1 MSIKQETNIA
11 VSFYNIHSIITRGLR
26 VSLESAQGILQRGFQ
41 GEMTREG
48 FFNYVRSL
56 TSVMN
61 AHHLTEDDIA
71 FPYFRDKLPEAPF
84 DDWTYWHGKMA
95 EMLDEI
101 NLALKKYEKK
111 GELET
116 ELRNIEN
123 ALARLNEGW
132 PFHIQPETDEFINKA
147 DALVPVEEQL
157 RLVSLFAEYVLENAL
172 PLYLTVPFMLYN
184 LPVED
189 RKAFSQ
195 WIPAEGILNLVP
207 VVWKEKWASM
217 APYLLT

>member
-1 MSIKQETNIA
+1 MSEKQETNIA
-11 VSFYNIHSIITRGLR
+11 ASFYNIHNIITRGLR
-26 VSLESAQGILQRGFQ
+26 VSLESARGILQAGFQ
-41 GEMTREG
+41 GERNREG
-48 FFNYVRSL
+48 FFNYIRSL

-84 DDWTYWHGKMA
+84 DDWTYWHGKMS
-95 EMLDEI
+95 EDLDEI
-101 NLALKKYEKK
+101 NLAVEKCEKK
-111 GELET
+111 DEFET

-123 ALARLNEGW
+123 VLARLNEGW
-132 PFHIQPETDEFINKA
+132 PYHIQPETDDFINKA

-157 RLVSLFAEYVLENAL
+157 RLVRQFSEYVLENAN

-184 LPVED
+184 LSVED
-189 RKAFSQ
+189 RQVFSH
-195 WIPAEGILNLVP
+195 WIPSEGILNLVP
-207 VVWKEKWASM
+207 VAWKEKWASM

>member
-1 MSIKQETNIA
+1 MSEKQETNIA
-11 VSFYNIHSIITRGLR
+11 ASFYKIHNIITRGLR
-26 VSLESAQGILQRGFQ
+26 VSLESTRGILQAGFQ
-41 GEMTREG
+41 GERNREG
-48 FFNYVRSL
+48 FFNYIRSL

-84 DDWTYWHGKMA
+84 DDWTYWHGKMS
-95 EMLDEI
+95 EDLDEI
-101 NLALKKYEKK
+101 NLAVEKCEKK
-111 GELET
+111 DEFET

-123 ALARLNEGW
+123 VLARLNEGW
-132 PFHIQPETDEFINKA
+132 PYHIQPETDEFINKA

-157 RLVSLFAEYVLENAL
+157 RLVRQFSEYVLENAN
-172 PLYLTVPFMLYN
+172 PPYLTVPFMLHN

-189 RKAFSQ
+189 RQVFSQ

-207 VVWKEKWASM
+207 VAWKEKWSSM
-217 APYLLT
+217 GPYLLI

>member
-1 MSIKQETNIA
+1 MSEKQETNIA
-11 VSFYNIHSIITRGLR
+11 ASFYNIHNIITRGLR
-26 VSLESAQGILQRGFQ
+26 VSLESTRGILQAGFQ
-41 GEMTREG
+41 GERNREG
-48 FFNYVRSL
+48 FFNHIRSL
-56 TSVMN
+56 TAVMN

-84 DDWTYWHGKMA
+84 DDWTYWHGKMS
-95 EMLDEI
+95 EDLDEI
-101 NLALKKYEKK
+101 NLAVEKCEKK
-111 GELET
+111 AECET

-123 ALARLNEGW
+123 VLARLNEGW
-132 PFHIQPETDEFINKA
+132 PYHIQPETDEFINKA

-157 RLVSLFAEYVLENAL
+157 HLVRQFSEYVLENAN

-189 RKAFSQ
+189 RQVFSQ

-207 VVWKEKWASM
+207 VAWKEKWSSM
-217 APYLLT
+217 GPYLLI